1 MQTNCGATNKKMT
14 EYEGFSQQDLIDRR
28 ESLRLELFDNFLA
41 SEKLHEEIKNIDKL
55 LEEK

>member
-1 MQTNCGATNKKMT
+1 MT

-55 LEEK
+55 LEQK

>member
-1 MQTNCGATNKKMT
+1 MT
-14 EYEGFSQQDLIDRR
+14 EYEGFSEQDLIDRR

-55 LEEK
+55 LKEK